1 MWTMIGKQ
9 GIGLRSGHQSILSTQ
24 KVDGIDFLELSPE
37 NWMGLGGFKQVYLDK
52 VASIY
57 PLIAHGLSLS
67 IGGFQPLNKKFL
79 NEIRAFLDDYNIEIY
94 SDHLCFSDDDKGYLY
109 DLLPVPREKENIS
122 YICNRIE
129 QVQEI
134 IKRPLSLEN
143 ISYYYQYDN
152 DMNELDFINAILQ
165 RSGAKMLLDI
175 NNVYVNGH
183 NHNYNAY
190 EFIKGI
196 NKGSVSYYH
205 IAGHY
210 KKDDFIL
217 DTHGKDVI
225 QEVKELAKFAVE
237 QHGWHPMLLE
247 RDHFVPKLDDLV
259 NELNSI
265 TNVIEGKI

>member
-1 MWTMIGKQ
+1 MIGKCQ
-9 GIGLRSGHQSILSTQ
+9 GIGLRSEHQSILSTQ
-24 KVDGIDFLELSPE
+24 KVEGIDFLELSPE
-37 NWMGLGGFKQVYLDK
+37 NWMGLGGFKQDYLDK

-57 PLIAHGLSLS
+57 PIIAHGLSLS

-79 NEIRAFLDDYNIEIY
+79 NEIRAFLDDYNIDIY
-94 SDHLCFSDDDKGYLY
+94 SDHLCFSDDEKGYLY

-134 IKRPLSLEN
+134 IKRPLTLEN

-152 DMNELDFINAILQ
+152 DMNELDFINEILQ

-183 NHNYNAY
+183 NHNYDVY

-196 NKGSVSYYH
+196 NKGSVNYYH